1 MNVLLASSAQFFVA
15 MGVLTM
21 IYAGG
26 AIVVYML
33 FITPELYL
41 AKWIVIGVRV
51 YELWVGWG
59 GSVLCRVL
67 LMNVLLHSLICCP
80 IFDLSGCFPLV
91 RSGPVASADIIIG
104 IEYVFVC

>member
-1 MNVLLASSAQFFVA
+1 MLLASSAQFFVA

-51 YELWVGWG
+51 YEL
-59 GSVLCRVL
+59 
-67 LMNVLLHSLICCP
+67 
-80 IFDLSGCFPLV
+80 
-91 RSGPVASADIIIG
+91 
-104 IEYVFVC
+104 